1 VLIATP
7 RPPLGQIRALGTIGA
22 LAVAAGGSLAGSL
35 PVGGPQ
41 LVALRTRLIGDHVD
55 PAVVCVYLGLTLL
68 VVAWWR
74 LGRLLTNAGTGVTRH
89 ALLVTLAAWSA
100 PLVVCPPLFSRDV
113 YSYLAQGAMVGE
125 GIDIYSNG
133 PASLGGPLAA
143 EVPAIWQDTPAPYG
157 PVFALYAT
165 AIAHAVGTNTVLG
178 VFAMRAVAL
187 LGVAGLAVCLPW
199 LARRCGTSPTKALW
213 LGVLNPLVLTH
224 LVAGA
229 HNDAV
234 MLALLVAGLALVM
247 AGHRVVGVAL
257 IAMAALVKIPA
268 VVGLLF
274 VVPLW
279 AAHEYATRAADHA
292 TRRPTGV
299 GSAFAT
305 VRGTGRATG
314 VGSAFAT
321 VRGTGRAT
329 GVGSAFA
336 TVRGTGRATGVGSAF
351 ATVREIARATG
362 VGTALAKSQV
372 LARATGR
379 WRELKA
385 GLGIAAVAAGTTVV
399 LTALAGTGFGWIHA
413 LGTPVSPSNWSLTS
427 ALARLTARVLDL
439 IGVGVAAEV
448 LEVWRW
454 VGLCVAVVAAA
465 ACWWQR
471 ERLGPI
477 RALGLAL
484 AAIVLLGP
492 ALRPWYLLWAVSLLA
507 VTTLGPR
514 LTSAVAA
521 SCGVLAMV
529 VLPNGFAPEPSDI
542 GHAVL
547 GVAMAV
553 GALLVASA
561 LADREDWALR
571 HSEPLPQA
579 AGTATYQTSQAVR
592 AYQGYPR

>member
-336 TVRGTGRATGVGSAF
+336 TVR
-351 ATVREIARATG
+351 EIARATG